1 MSSKILLLYR
11 RDSKCLFFRGGCIS
25 ESHKTSSAVDNNY
38 KFCIRR
44 SFTRT
49 ESCRNISVSGALT
62 QTELLQE
69 LTLDCRYDKMLRP
82 PGENNEQDPVKVWSR
97 AYIYTIKSNMA
108 KTLQF
113 DVHMMLQFR
122 YRDSR
127 LKYKDI
133 AQNTTQILGGPSA
146 HDLIW
151 TPSVY
156 VANERSSVIMG
167 NTVKDLLI
175 SIDPSGMVVLN
186 TRLEAILNC
195 GLRLEKFPFDV
206 QECPLVFESWI
217 HNVQDMVLSWDDEP
231 IVLADE
237 LHLTE
242 YRLVNK
248 WVNQSE
254 VSYTMAQ
261 QHYGHFAGNFS
272 SISITFKLAREMGF
286 FMMDYYI
293 PSILIVVISWVSFW
307 LHVDASPPRIVL
319 GTNTILAFMTLA
331 SKVENSLPKVSYIK
345 ASEIWFLGC
354 TVFLF
359 AAMVEFAF
367 VNTIYRRKKNVPL
380 KKVNSKYILKSTLTP
395 RLARKQFQKN
405 SGIEKSRSWSSFDH
419 GHNCEKDYSSQN
431 YLTIHSF
438 PSTITVP
445 AVRIDDEKDYSVGS
459 VVTIDSESSPPLQ
472 PPPQPTVTPKKF
484 QRRGTLAQ
492 LNTFTTMTP
501 QEIAQW
507 IDRRS
512 RILFPVSFIIFN
524 ILYWSFILI

>member
-1 MSSKILLLYR
+1 MNHSYYLAVSGILIQGSSFKATSPFYLLWL
-11 RDSKCLFFRGGCIS
+11 
-25 ESHKTSSAVDNNY
+25 
-38 KFCIRR
+38 
-44 SFTRT
+44 
-49 ESCRNISVSGALT
+49 ESCPKLSGRGTIT

-69 LTLDCRYDKMLRP
+69 LTNDCRYDKLTRP
-82 PGENNEQDPVKVWSR
+82 PGELNSTDPINIYTS

-122 YRDSR
+122 YLDER
-127 LKYKDI
+127 LKFSNI
-133 AQNTTQILGGPSA
+133 APHLSQIYGGQFA

-151 TPSVY
+151 TPTVY
-156 VANERSSVIMG
+156 VSNEPSSAIMG
-167 NTVKDLLI
+167 NSVKDILV
-175 SIDPSGMVVLN
+175 SIDPSGMVILN
-186 TRLEAILNC
+186 TRLQATLNC

-206 QECPLVFESWI
+206 QECPLIFESWT
-217 HNVQDMVLSWDDEP
+217 HNVLDMVLYWDQQP
-231 IVLADE
+231 IILADE

-242 YRLVNK
+242 YKLMDK
-248 WVNQSE
+248 WVNTSE
-254 VSYTMAQ
+254 VFYTTSQ

-307 LHVDASPPRIVL
+307 LHMDASPPRIVL
-319 GTNTILAFMTLA
+319 GTNTILTFMTLA

-354 TVFLF
+354 TIFLF

-367 VNTIYRRKKNVPL
+367 VNTIYRRKKTVPL

-395 RLARKQFQKN
+395 KLARKQFQKN
-405 SGIEKSRSWSSFDH
+405 TTGLERSRSWSSLD
-419 GHNCEKDYSSQN
+419 NANTSEQDYTSQN
-431 YLTIHSF
+431 YLTVHSF
-438 PSTITVP
+438 PSTLNIPSVK
-445 AVRIDDEKDYSVGS
+445 IEEDKEEQECSVGS
-459 VVTIDSESSPPLQ
+459 IMTVNSTSSPKSFP
-472 PPPQPTVTPKKF
+472 
-484 QRRGTLAQ
+484 RRATLAQ
-492 LNTFTTMTP
+492 LHNFTTMTP

-512 RILFPVSFIIFN
+512 RIVFPVAFIIFN
-524 ILYWSFILI
+524 ILYWSFIWI